1 MGKFNSLTPDVL
13 ENIEQV
19 YTEALDYAFDNKDI
33 KNIAITG
40 IYGAG
45 KSTVWKSYASKKK
58 IENIIT
64 VSLGKYEDNTKKSG
78 DQSKDEKYSNRIE
91 RQLINQML
99 SQIEIKKIPLSKFNF
114 KRNKNKFLLFSQ
126 VFLSAAFCVSLL
138 MRFLKDILL
147 SIFSDSLKISN
158 SCYWLLC
165 FLLFIVPVCFFM
177 YSAFKGNKIKVS
189 KVNLKGAE
197 ASLNEEVQ
205 DETILDRDIKE
216 IVYLLNSSESTVIVF
231 EDLDRYGNIDIF
243 TKLRE
248 LNYLLNSFVSKNG
261 DKRIIKFVY
270 MLKDGLFFSKNRTKF
285 FDFIIPIVPIVDSK
299 TSESELK
306 NLLLD
311 VSKAPDNKVFP

>member
-1 MGKFNSLTPDVL
+1 MIL

-138 MRFLKDILL
+138 MRF
-147 SIFSDSLKISN
+147 
-158 SCYWLLC
+158 
-165 FLLFIVPVCFFM
+165 
-177 YSAFKGNKIKVS
+177 
-189 KVNLKGAE
+189 
-197 ASLNEEVQ
+197 
-205 DETILDRDIKE
+205 
-216 IVYLLNSSESTVIVF
+216 
-231 EDLDRYGNIDIF
+231 
-243 TKLRE
+243 
-248 LNYLLNSFVSKNG
+248 
-261 DKRIIKFVY
+261 
-270 MLKDGLFFSKNRTKF
+270 
-285 FDFIIPIVPIVDSK
+285 
-299 TSESELK
+299 
-306 NLLLD
+306 
-311 VSKAPDNKVFP
+311 